1 MSTKEFDLIVIGTGP
16 AASTVAK
23 KVAKSGRAVAVVES
37 RGYGGTCALRGCNP
51 KKVYTNAGDLIDR
64 ARGADGKLATFNHP
78 AIDWHHL
85 LRFKREFTEPVRETS
100 EDSYR
105 ELGITTF
112 HGLAKFSGPASV
124 RVGEQTLAGQRIFIG
139 TGAVPVPLDLD
150 GAEHITHSDD
160 FLELDSMPARVA
172 FVGGGYISMEF
183 SHVVARYGSRVSVID
198 HHPRPLKNFDPDL
211 VDQLVQRS
219 SEIGIDFIGNS
230 KVKVVRKSSH
240 GGWEVTIGDSGNSD
254 SKGSDIDGST
264 SKQRPTITADLV
276 VHGAGRVPNIAQL
289 NLDAANVEYG
299 RSGIK
304 VDARMRSVS
313 NPKIFVAGDCADTDQ
328 PRLTPVANEQA
339 RIVVKALWDEA
350 ASLKPDYG
358 AVPQVVF
365 TSPCLAAVG
374 LSELQAR
381 EQFGDVDVRYED
393 TSSWG
398 SVRKTGQ
405 TCAGYKLLIDRK
417 TDRILGAHLLGPAA
431 EETIN
436 LFALAMKFELKAS
449 DVKSTLFAFPT
460 FASDVRR
467 MV

>member
-1 MSTKEFDLIVIGTGP
+1 MSTTEFDLIVIGTGP

-51 KKVYTNAGDLIDR
+51 KKVYSNAGDLIDR
-64 ARGADGKLATFNHP
+64 ARGANGKLATFSDP
-78 AIDWHHL
+78 AIDWPNL
-85 LRFKREFTEPVRETS
+85 LSFKREFTEPVRETS

-105 ELGITTF
+105 EQGIKTF
-112 HGLAKFSGPASV
+112 HGLAKFSGPDSV
-124 RVGEQTLAGQRIFIG
+124 QVGEQTLVGQRIFIG
-139 TGAVPVPLDLD
+139 TGAIPIPLDID

-198 HHPRPLKNFDPDL
+198 HHPRPLKHFDPDL

-230 KVKVVRKSSH
+230 KVKAIGKAPQ
-240 GGWEVTIGDSGNSD
+240 GAWEVTVGASGDSESKDSD
-254 SKGSDIDGST
+254 SKD
-264 SKQRPTITADLV
+264 RRTIIADLV
-276 VHGAGRVPNIAQL
+276 VHGAGRVPNIAEL
-289 NLDAANVEYG
+289 NLDAANIEHG

-304 VDARMRSVS
+304 VDASMRSVS
-313 NPKIFVAGDCADTDQ
+313 NPRIFVAGDCADTDQ

-374 LSELQAR
+374 MSELQAR